1 MKGSF
6 LFSLFRQNSP
16 LSDFYLVLLLD
27 KPAFILYY
35 NIKGTIKSCKFGGNK
50 MFCKNCGTEIDDQ
63 STVCPNCGAQ
73 QQEPQAAPQTA
84 PQQNVAPQYAQQ
96 TPPQQQPNY
105 APQQPQPVMVMPA
118 SEQEKTAFF
127 KSAGSVLMLVVSII
141 ATISIV
147 FGIIA
152 PLLSFNL
159 IGFIFALIGSVLSIL
174 ILVGMWMAWA
184 NAKKNQLN
192 LTAIKLI
199 RIPYIIQF
207 VFAVIGFAVMFILG
221 LMAILA
227 AGGIGSATGNE
238 AEATVAIGDLAFA
251 LIQLAILFIFKCII
265 FASLN
270 KTLKA
275 AQNINGNLSAM
286 GLKAGKALG
295 IILIIAAAINIILG
309 IVNVI
314 LNPLTVMTLISTIF
328 EAIYWIIGAVVLLG
342 FAKNLNIAHGQN

>member
-1 MKGSF
+1 
-6 LFSLFRQNSP
+6 
-16 LSDFYLVLLLD
+16 
-27 KPAFILYY
+27 
-35 NIKGTIKSCKFGGNK
+35 

-141 ATISIV
+141 ATISLV

-152 PLLSFNL
+152 PLLGFNL

-207 VFAVIGFAVMFILG
+207 VFAVIGFAVMFIVG

>member
-1 MKGSF
+1 
-6 LFSLFRQNSP
+6 
-16 LSDFYLVLLLD
+16 
-27 KPAFILYY
+27 
-35 NIKGTIKSCKFGGNK
+35 
-50 MFCKNCGTEIDDQ
+50 
-63 STVCPNCGAQ
+63 
-73 QQEPQAAPQTA
+73 
-84 PQQNVAPQYAQQ
+84 
-96 TPPQQQPNY
+96 
-105 APQQPQPVMVMPA
+105 MVMPA

-207 VFAVIGFAVMFILG
+207 VFAVIGFAVMFIVG

>member
-1 MKGSF
+1 
-6 LFSLFRQNSP
+6 
-16 LSDFYLVLLLD
+16 
-27 KPAFILYY
+27 
-35 NIKGTIKSCKFGGNK
+35 

-207 VFAVIGFAVMFILG
+207 VFAVIGFSVMLILG
-221 LMAILA
+221 LIAILA

>member
-1 MKGSF
+1 
-6 LFSLFRQNSP
+6 
-16 LSDFYLVLLLD
+16 
-27 KPAFILYY
+27 
-35 NIKGTIKSCKFGGNK
+35 

-152 PLLSFNL
+152 PLLSFDL
-159 IGFIFALIGSVLSIL
+159 IGFIFALIGSVPSIL

-207 VFAVIGFAVMFILG
+207 VFVVIGFAVMFILG

-251 LIQLAILFIFKCII
+251 LIQLAIPFIFECII

-309 IVNVI
+309 IVNII